1 MAIIQDLQK
10 NIDTKFK
17 TLNLLQKDTLRIQ
30 NVTENKLIKQKQLQ
44 QKRLDEINNL
54 MMEILEAMI
63 ENENTEEEIQQWTEN
78 HRAAVADLRCA
89 N

>member
-17 TLNLLQKDTLRIQ
+17 TLSLLQKDTLRIQ

-44 QKRLDEINNL
+44 EKRFDEINNL
-54 MMEILEAMI
+54 MMGILEAMI

>member
-44 QKRLDEINNL
+44 EKRFDEINNL
-54 MMEILEAMI
+54 MMGILEAMI

>member
-17 TLNLLQKDTLRIQ
+17 TLSLLQKDTLRIQ

-44 QKRLDEINNL
+44 EKRLDEINNL

-63 ENENTEEEIQQWTEN
+63 ENGNTEEEIQQWTEN

>member
-17 TLNLLQKDTLRIQ
+17 TLSLLQKDTLRIQ

-44 QKRLDEINNL
+44 EKRLDEINNL

-78 HRAAVADLRCA
+78 HRTAVADLRCA

>member
-17 TLNLLQKDTLRIQ
+17 TLSLLQKDTLRIQ

-54 MMEILEAMI
+54 MMGILEAMI

>member
-1 MAIIQDLQK
+1 MTIIQDLQK

-44 QKRLDEINNL
+44 EKRFDEINNL
-54 MMEILEAMI
+54 MMGILEAMI

>member
-44 QKRLDEINNL
+44 EKRLDEINNL

>member
-10 NIDTKFK
+10 NVDTKFK

-44 QKRLDEINNL
+44 EKRFDEINNL
-54 MMEILEAMI
+54 MMGILEAMI

>member
-17 TLNLLQKDTLRIQ
+17 TLSLLQKDTLRIQ

-44 QKRLDEINNL
+44 EKRLDEINNL

-63 ENENTEEEIQQWTEN
+63 ENENTEEEIQQWTEH

>member
-17 TLNLLQKDTLRIQ
+17 TLSLLQKDTHRIQ

-54 MMEILEAMI
+54 MMGILEAMI

>member
-1 MAIIQDLQK
+1 MAIMQDLQK

-44 QKRLDEINNL
+44 EKRLDEINNL

-63 ENENTEEEIQQWTEN
+63 ENGNTEEEIQQWTEN

>member
-30 NVTENKLIKQKQLQ
+30 NVTENKLIKQKQL
-44 QKRLDEINNL
+44 
-54 MMEILEAMI
+54 
-63 ENENTEEEIQQWTEN
+63 
-78 HRAAVADLRCA
+78 
-89 N
+89 